1 MTREFYRPYRLGA
14 DSGESTPS
22 TMKHLARP
30 QARKPMTTL
39 TEDQARGFMH
49 KLLAAMSQQ
58 GGSDLFISADFPPS
72 MKAHGV
78 MTPLT
83 STKLT
88 GEVTRMLAHAIMNEE
103 QRAEFA
109 KEMERN
115 FAINVEGLSR
125 FRVNVWACAPLIGPS
140 SSSTTRA

>member
-1 MTREFYRPYRLGA
+1 
-14 DSGESTPS
+14 
-22 TMKHLARP
+22 
-30 QARKPMTTL
+30 MTTL

-109 KEMERN
+109 KEMECN
-115 FAINVEGLSR
+115 FAISIQGE
-125 FRVNVWACAPLIGPS
+125 AS
-140 SSSTTRA
+140 SQSVTRSGFVPANRHRPETLKAF